1 VKLNFVYLR
10 PSQLVGFRKV
20 GPYQE
25 TAGQAWSL
33 MFDWLDRNC
42 LHGKVK
48 RGFGM
53 AFDDPRKTVA
63 EKCRYMACI
72 DMPDML
78 PTPAW
83 EDMIPQGLPGGAYA
97 RHRLVGDHSHISD
110 VIRDIRDQWSNRAG
124 VVLAKGRPLVEIYLD
139 DPKFC
144 EPEKLHRRLPAG
156 GVCRRA
162 RDGLRLRVVGVGATS
177 FRHSSLRRDAL
188 PSQSA
193 HMPTAER

>member
-1 VKLNFVYLR
+1 MRAVVKLNFVYLR

-97 RHRLVGDHSHISD
+97 RHRLVADHSHISD

-144 EPEKLHRRLPAG
+144 EPEKLRTDVCLPVA
-156 GVCRRA
+156 
-162 RDGLRLRVVGVGATS
+162 
-177 FRHSSLRRDAL
+177 F
-188 PSQSA
+188 
-193 HMPTAER
+193 AEELEMA